1 MITTDTLHLGDCLEL
16 MKNIPD
22 NSVDMVLC
30 DLPYGKV
37 ACQWDII
44 IPFEKLWPLYDRVCK
59 ENAAIVLFANEPF
72 TSEMILSNIK
82 QYRQKLTWLKTRPTN
97 VFNAKK
103 QFMNWTEDI
112 VVFYKKLPTF
122 NPQYWDDGNN
132 PKVKVQRKQDRSR
145 GILGSSGEHDGYVSV
160 YGGKR
165 YPKSVLEF
173 GSVKNNMKGY
183 HHPTEK
189 PVALLR
195 YLIRTYT
202 NVGGVILDNCMGSG
216 STCVAAIQERRHFI
230 GIEKEEKYFEIAKER
245 VEATS

>member
-16 MKNIPD
+16 MKDIPD

-37 ACQWDII
+37 ACKWDII

-103 QFMNWTEDI
+103 QFMELAFHGFSQEDWENYTRYCDR
-112 VVFYKKLPTF
+112 VSRNVRQGLER
-122 NPQYWDDGNN
+122 NPN
-132 PKVKVQRKQDRSR
+132 K
-145 GILGSSGEHDGYVSV
+145 
-160 YGGKR
+160 
-165 YPKSVLEF
+165 
-173 GSVKNNMKGY
+173 
-183 HHPTEK
+183 
-189 PVALLR
+189 
-195 YLIRTYT
+195 
-202 NVGGVILDNCMGSG
+202 
-216 STCVAAIQERRHFI
+216 
-230 GIEKEEKYFEIAKER
+230 
-245 VEATS
+245 